1 VEVDW
6 VSGGEVVHVDAALF
20 SASDW
25 KPAWLLLL
33 PALNW
38 AKDAWRSVC
47 AVCAVCSFSWP
58 R

>member
-1 VEVDW
+1 VELDW
-6 VSGGEVVHVDAALF
+6 VSGAGVLHVDAALF

-38 AKDAWRSVC
+38 ARDWWRCV
-47 AVCAVCSFSWP
+47 A
-58 R
+58 